1 MSNYLMKYKGI
12 YRLKA
17 PYDLKTHQFPR
28 RIDGTLEDNDVYIDC
43 QKDIK
48 IFNYGHGILR
58 AYIPSLIKGNNII
71 KVINKEIDSD
81 VIYDIEK
88 TDEEVLFKFK
98 ARDLNILEKYLKP
111 KINGANISPFSTR
124 NLPKNKGY
132 KIPDEDLVMYKDIIK
147 NIPPKLTLGIGRTTD
162 LFIKSLAN
170 KKTPYEN
177 IKADMVRSGLKQKEY
192 IHSINKWDAYLN
204 YLRRALENK

>member
-1 MSNYLMKYKGI
+1 MSNYLMRYKGV

-17 PYDLKTHQFPR
+17 PYDLKTFQFPR
-28 RIDGTLEDNDVYIDC
+28 KLDDTLEDNDVYIDC
-43 QKDIK
+43 YNDVK
-48 IFNYGHGILR
+48 IFNFGHAVLR
-58 AYIPSLIKGNNII
+58 AYVPSIIRGNNIL
-71 KVINKEIDSD
+71 KAINKEIGSE
-81 VIYDIEK
+81 IIFDIEK

-98 ARDLNILEKYLKP
+98 AKDLERLEKYLKP
-111 KINGANISPFSTR
+111 KTNGANISPFSSR
-124 NLPKNKGY
+124 NLPKNNDY
-132 KIPDEDLVMYKDIIK
+132 KISDEDLVMYKEIIK
-147 NIPPKLTLGIGRTTD
+147 NIPPKQTLGIGRTTD